1 MCINGVWVPVITPF
15 KNGKVD
21 FDSYGR
27 LIEHYIAEGIYGIM
41 PAATTGEIP
50 TLSEKEY
57 EEIVAKSMEI
67 ANGRIP
73 IMVGLGGNNT
83 KAVIE
88 KLQIAEKYSV
98 DGILSVTPYYNRP
111 DQRGI
116 YEHFN
121 AISQS
126 TDLDIVLYNIPY
138 RTGRNIENETLLK
151 LAQKKN
157 IIGVKDA
164 SGDFNKTMDLLLN
177 KPENFSVLTGEDNWF
192 YNSLLLG
199 GDGGI
204 MASAHLRTKEFIKV
218 YNDVK
223 NNDHKEAL
231 KTWRKLSKFIPL
243 LFKEPNPAPIKY
255 ILEQND
261 LIDSR
266 EVRLPLVQ
274 ITDKLKKELEFLME
288 CSSSTI

>member
-199 GDGGI
+199 GEGGI

-274 ITDKLKKELEFLME
+274 ITDKLKKELEFL
-288 CSSSTI
+288 IL